1 MKTISANEDNNLI
14 QQLKSSN
21 VKSFN
26 NVFQLYNKDLFN
38 FLYYKLGD
46 LQAAEDILQDVFI
59 TLWENRHH
67 LKEGLSIQSYLYT
80 LAKNL
85 AFNYLRHQKVII
97 KYHQKQS
104 IKTTEEQSH
113 NPQTIQEEK
122 ELHDLLLTATGKLSE
137 MQRIVFMMSRFDQ
150 LSNKEIAERLE
161 ISIKT
166 VETHLGRALKKLDS
180 ILKSV
185 L

>member
-104 IKTTEEQSH
+104 KRSIPMVKLQRAPIRISKSTSQRYKIK
-113 NPQTIQEEK
+113 
-122 ELHDLLLTATGKLSE
+122 
-137 MQRIVFMMSRFDQ
+137 
-150 LSNKEIAERLE
+150 
-161 ISIKT
+161 
-166 VETHLGRALKKLDS
+166 
-180 ILKSV
+180 
-185 L
+185 